1 MTGRFIAVVGAS
13 GVGKDSVM
21 AALADAN
28 PQIVLARRVITRPSS
43 AGGEDFEGISE
54 TAFLARDAAGEFALS
69 WSAHGLHYG
78 IPDAVDAALLAGRD
92 VLANLSRSVLP
103 QAQVRFD
110 VCEVLHLTAAR
121 DILAARLLA
130 RGRESTHEIALR
142 LDRTARPLP
151 TGMQVHQIDNS
162 GPLGQTVK
170 AAMAALYPLR
180 A

>member
-21 AALADAN
+21 TALAAAN
-28 PQIVLARRVITRPSS
+28 PQINLARRVITRPSS
-43 AGGEDFEGISE
+43 AGGEGFEGVSE
-54 TAFLARDAAGEFALS
+54 TEFLAREGAGEFALS
-69 WSAHGLHYG
+69 WSAHGLSYA

-110 VCEVLHLTAAR
+110 DCEVLHLTAAL
-121 DILAARLLA
+121 DILAERLMA
-130 RGRESTHEIALR
+130 RGREGIEEITRR

-151 TGMQVHQIDNS
+151 TSMRVHQIDNS
-162 GPLGQTVK
+162 GPLDLTVK
-170 AAMAALYPLR
+170 AAMAALYPVR